1 MYLARLHK
9 MNTNL
14 PTVSFFR
21 VLNNANRIL
30 KNPLPFHYENF
41 EKHGDTFK
49 VQLGFG
55 KTVIFTRDAGFAKHM
70 LQKQHRR
77 YSKSELQT
85 KDLAKYVGEGLLTS
99 TGEKWLKQRRLIQP
113 AFHKKK
119 LESLI
124 HTIKEVIEEEFLN
137 IPSDKAIDIFP
148 IMSDLAF
155 KVVAKS
161 LFGYTDTQ
169 GDTIPRLQYITEAVQ
184 KSLVKEIRQPY
195 KRWWFYFSGKIKS
208 TLKLTQEARDILN
221 TIIEERR
228 NSNQKHADLLDML
241 LASKYDD
248 GSVMDNEQLIDEI
261 LILFVAG
268 HETTSNALTF
278 TSVLLALHPEIQEK
292 VYQEVSKTPDNLE
305 PMEQIAKLQYTKQCI
320 EEAMRLYPPAYFS
333 DRVAIEEDNY
343 QDLKLK
349 KGTTI
354 LISFFEIHRHKS
366 FWKDPE
372 TCNPDRFHPNVDKK
386 EYSDWYFP
394 FGSGPRMCIG
404 NNFAMYE
411 MILAISALVR
421 KYKISTNLHKVD
433 IKPLITLKPQNSI
446 VKFTMR

>member
-1 MYLARLHK
+1 M
-9 MNTNL
+9 
-14 PTVSFFR
+14 VSFFK
-21 VLNNANRIL
+21 VLNNASRIL
-30 KNPLPFHYENF
+30 KNPLPFHHENF
-41 EKHGDTFK
+41 EKYGDIFK
-49 VQLGFG
+49 VQLGFS

-124 HTIKEVIEEEFLN
+124 NTIKEVIEEEFIKISSN
-137 IPSDKAIDIFP
+137 TAIDIFP
-148 IMSDLAF
+148 AMSDLAF

-161 LFGYTDTQ
+161 LFGYTDAQ
-169 GDTIPRLQYITEAVQ
+169 GDTISRLQYITEAAQ
-184 KSLVKEIRQPY
+184 KSLVQEIRQPY
-195 KRWWFYFSGKIKS
+195 KRWWFYFSGKIKN

-228 NSNQKHADLLDML
+228 NSDKVYDDLLDML
-241 LASKYDD
+241 LTSKYDD

-278 TSVLLALHPEIQEK
+278 SVVLLALHPEIQEQ
-292 VYQEVSKTPDNLE
+292 VYQEVSETPDDL
-305 PMEQIAKLQYTKQCI
+305 PPIEQIAKFQYTKQCI

-333 DRVAIEEDNY
+333 DRVAIEDDSY

-349 KGTTI
+349 KGTTV
-354 LISFFEIHRHKS
+354 LISFFEIHRHKN
-366 FWKDPE
+366 FWNDPGMF
-372 TCNPDRFHPNVDKK
+372 NPDRFHPCRDKK
-386 EYSDWYFP
+386 EYADWYFP
-394 FGSGPRMCIG
+394 FGAGPRMCIG

-411 MILAISALVR
+411 MILAVSALVR
-421 KYKISTNLHKVD
+421 KYTIHTNLHQIE
-433 IKPLITLKPQNSI
+433 IKPLITLKPKHAKLTFI
-446 VKFTMR
+446 DRLK

>member
-1 MYLARLHK
+1 MLDRRI
-9 MNTNL
+9 
-14 PTVSFFR
+14 PIVSFFR
-21 VLNNANRIL
+21 VLNNASRIL
-30 KNPLPFHYENF
+30 KNPLPFHHENF
-41 EKHGDTFK
+41 EKHGDAFK
-49 VQLGFG
+49 VQLGLG

-77 YSKSELQT
+77 YTKSALQT

-113 AFHKKK
+113 AFHKKR

-124 HTIKEVIEEEFLN
+124 NTIKEVIQEEFLR
-137 IPSDKAIDIFP
+137 IPSNKEIDIFP
-148 IMSDLAF
+148 VMSDLAF

-169 GDTIPRLQYITEAVQ
+169 GDTISRLQYITEAAQ

-195 KRWWFYFSGKIKS
+195 KRWWFYLSGKIKN
-208 TLKLTQEARDILN
+208 TFKLTQEARDILN

-228 NSNQKHADLLDML
+228 NSDKVYNDLLDML
-241 LASKYDD
+241 LTSKYDD
-248 GSVMDNEQLIDEI
+248 GSVMGNEQLIDEI

-278 TSVLLALHPEIQEK
+278 TAVLLALHPEIQEQ
-292 VYQEVSKTPDNLE
+292 VYKEVSETPDDLQ
-305 PMEQIAKLQYTKQCI
+305 PMEQIAKFRYTKQCI

-333 DRVAIEEDNY
+333 DRVAIEDDNY

-354 LISFFEIHRHKS
+354 LVSFFEIHRHKS
-366 FWKDPE
+366 FWKNPSAFD
-372 TCNPDRFHPNVDKK
+372 PDRFHPDIDKK

-411 MILAISALVR
+411 MILAISTLVR
-421 KYKISTNLHKVD
+421 KYKISTDLHKVD
-433 IKPLITLKPQNSI
+433 IKPLITLKPENAMLTF
-446 VKFTMR
+446 VDR

>member
-1 MYLARLHK
+1 
-9 MNTNL
+9 MNTDL
-14 PTVSFFR
+14 QTVSFFK
-21 VLNNANRIL
+21 VLNNASRIL
-30 KNPLPFHYENF
+30 KNPLPFHHENF
-41 EKHGDTFK
+41 EKHGDVFK
-49 VQLGFG
+49 VQLGLG
-55 KTVIFTRDAGFAKHM
+55 KTVIFTRDAGFTKHM

-77 YSKSELQT
+77 YNKSTLQT

-124 HTIKEVIEEEFLN
+124 HTIKDVIEEEFFK
-137 IPSDKAIDIFP
+137 IPPNKEIDIFP
-148 IMSDLAF
+148 VMSDLAF

-169 GDTIPRLQYITEAVQ
+169 GNTISRLQYITEAAQ

-195 KRWWFYFSGKIKS
+195 KRWWFYLSGKIKN

-228 NSNQKHADLLDML
+228 NSGKVHNDLLDML
-241 LASKYDD
+241 LTSKYDD
-248 GSVMDNEQLIDEI
+248 DSVMDNEQLIDEI

-278 TSVLLALHPEIQEK
+278 TTVLLALHPEIQEK
-292 VYQEVSKTPDNLE
+292 VYQEVSEITDDLG
-305 PMEQIAKLQYTKQCI
+305 PMEQIARFQYTKQCI

-333 DRVAIEEDNY
+333 DRVTIEEDNY
-343 QDLKLK
+343 QDLELK

-354 LISFFEIHRHKS
+354 LISFFEIHRNKS
-366 FWKDPE
+366 FWNNPDKF
-372 TCNPDRFHPNVDKK
+372 NPDRFHPDIDKK

-411 MILAISALVR
+411 MILAISALVK
-421 KYKISTNLHKVD
+421 KYKIHTDRHQIE
-433 IKPLITLKPQNSI
+433 IKPLITLKPQNSV